1 MRRNL
6 SFPGISRCCA
16 TGTGA
21 GPGAWARTMSAL
33 GGCAG
38 LPNPP
43 VRRAVASF
51 MSTLRSVTAAA
62 RRSQTPCAR
71 YWASNSPTGPP
82 PNGLSTPSPSTLSPR
97 TCTPPPARP
106 GPGHPHV
113 GGAAAVRIPVVAE
126 RLFERC
132 GSPRRPGPRPAGS
145 TFSVRCAITACGTAV
160 TSRSASNVGGA
171 LDWRDR
177 AERLRR
183 GSPRMTQCGRS
194 RR

>member
-6 SFPGISRCCA
+6 SFPGISRCYA

-97 TCTPPPARP
+97 TCTPPARP
-106 GPGHPHV
+106 DPDLVIRTSEEQRLSGFLLWQSAYSKDVVHRGVLARVPPGRLSPC
-113 GGAAAVRIPVVAE
+113 AA
-126 RLFERC
+126 
-132 GSPRRPGPRPAGS
+132 
-145 TFSVRCAITACGTAV
+145 
-160 TSRSASNVGGA
+160 
-171 LDWRDR
+171 
-177 AERLRR
+177 RLRLAAPPLR
-183 GSPRMTQCGRS
+183 HVVHPTVAARS
-194 RR
+194 IGATAPSVYGEARRV